1 MRSQLILKRSTMH
14 QRIIKVNIFLF
25 SRSQLFDTGV
35 DDREVFGAWEKGSTC
50 DRSRLIKMLDV
61 HNLPLNMMYLW
72 LNTWCRCCYSRW
84 CCSSCCYCCCSCCCS
99 RRCCRL
105 TDSIEP
111 STLPAS
117 LPQSFSLMVPVMCRK
132 LQMQARSH
140 YPWCSCNF
148 NKSKLSILAGTLT
161 ALKVLMWPA
170 TQWIRTAWSKTS
182 ATVLNLKSRLAFL
195 MGNDDD
201 NVMMMTMWWW

>member
-1 MRSQLILKRSTMH
+1 
-14 QRIIKVNIFLF
+14 
-25 SRSQLFDTGV
+25 
-35 DDREVFGAWEKGSTC
+35 
-50 DRSRLIKMLDV
+50 
-61 HNLPLNMMYLW
+61 
-72 LNTWCRCCYSRW
+72 
-84 CCSSCCYCCCSCCCS
+84 
-99 RRCCRL
+99 
-105 TDSIEP
+105 
-111 STLPAS
+111 
-117 LPQSFSLMVPVMCRK
+117 MVPVMCRK

-201 NVMMMTMWWW
+201 NVMMRSMWWWWRCDDDNDLTFMTTMWWCWQCDDDDNMIIWWIWVWQSISNQMTLIAILKNQYTSQLFHPHGQVSAPRALLSRHISAHGCFFSPRSLFSSSQVNYACPSS